1 MLEYNDFKIVRKI
14 GTGAFGKVYL
24 AHLTTNTNIRFA
36 IKILKWRKILNMR
49 QGDQLENEINVLR
62 MLKSSPFVTRLI
74 GVTNQ
79 YSSLGIVM
87 EYISGGELFYWLR
100 RSGKFSEYATRFY
113 AAEII
118 SGLAYIHQN
127 GFIYRDLKPENILL
141 TPSGHIKLTDFGFSI
156 RGTEKTYIISG
167 TPEYM
172 SPEKLLNEDDG
183 VDSDFWSFGIIVF
196 EMLVGDPPFFDTDTN
211 SIYQKILK
219 NEIFIPDWVSS
230 PSRNLIYR
238 LLKRERQERLGY
250 YGIDDIMA
258 HEFFRNIK
266 WKDVV
271 SLKLR
276 PPIVPEEY
284 KNVDF
289 NSFDD
294 DEEDSNDEET
304 EVVRPYDRIKVFK

>member
-1 MLEYNDFKIVRKI
+1 MLEYRDFKIIRKI

-24 AHLTTNTNIRFA
+24 AQLKNNENIRFA

-62 MLKSSPFVTRLI
+62 ILKSSPFVTRLI
-74 GVTNQ
+74 GVTNKH
-79 YSSLGIVM
+79 SSLGIVM

-100 RSGKFSEYATRFY
+100 RSGNFSTYATRFY
-113 AAEII
+113 AAEIL

-141 TPSGHIKLTDFGFSI
+141 TPSGHIKLTDFGFSMC
-156 RGTEKTYIISG
+156 GTEKTYIISG

-211 SIYQKILK
+211 SIYQKILT
-219 NEIFIPDWVSS
+219 NDIYIPDFV
-230 PSRNLIYR
+230 PIQCKDLIYR
-238 LLKRERQERLGY
+238 LLRRERQERLGY
-250 YGIDDIMA
+250 YGIQDIMK
-258 HEFFRNIK
+258 HDFFKNLD
-266 WKDVV
+266 WQDVV

-276 PPIVPEEY
+276 PPIVPGSF
-284 KNVDF
+284 KNIDF
-289 NSFDD
+289 NSFEDEDD
-294 DEEDSNDEET
+294 DSSDEEP
-304 EVVRPYDRIKVFK
+304 EVVKPYDHIKIFK